1 MRAIPRSSC
10 PGEDGLPILFFE
22 VHWDII
28 GGKLVEVCNEIFRTR
43 HIPKEMST
51 GLIYMIPKGSSLS
64 DDVKNWRP
72 ITLLN
77 NVYKIFAKTLSKRL
91 QELLPQI
98 IHTSQTVLLRREV
111 F

>member
-1 MRAIPRSSC
+1 MLTAEEVTQEVMVCRKTNWDHIAKTVTSGMNEQLKSPMTEGELQEAMRVIPRSGY

-51 GLIYMIPKGSSLS
+51 GLIYMIPKGSS
-64 DDVKNWRP
+64 
-72 ITLLN
+72 
-77 NVYKIFAKTLSKRL
+77 
-91 QELLPQI
+91 
-98 IHTSQTVLLRREV
+98 
-111 F
+111 